1 MSELKILNK
10 VRTILGM
17 EVELETAK
25 LEDGETTI
33 EFESLEAGEPVHIL
47 TEDEQKIA
55 LPKGEYKM
63 EDGRIVCV
71 EEEGIIYE
79 IKDGEE
85 EKEEEKEEEPKEEET
100 EAGYDKKEEE
110 ELETEEAKPVKKTV
124 ESIVK
129 ETFFSDIEAL
139 VKENEELKAKIEE
152 LEAPNT
158 ELSEEAKEEATE
170 EVKEEV
176 AEEAKEEVAE
186 EVELS
191 SEEPA
196 EAPIVHNPEAS
207 NEVKKGFKYGSQNTT
222 LNKIFTR
229 INK

>member
-17 EVELETAK
+17 EIELETAK

-63 EDGRIVCV
+63 EDGRVLCV

-79 IKDGEE
+79 IKDEE
-85 EKEEEKEEEPKEEET
+85 EKEEEPKEEPKEEET

-110 ELETEEAKPVKKTV
+110 ELETEEAKPVKKRV
-124 ESIVK
+124 ESVVK
-129 ETFFSDIEAL
+129 ETFFSDIESL
-139 VKENEELKAKIEE
+139 VRENEELKAKIEE
-152 LEAPNT
+152 LETPKT
-158 ELSEEAKEEATE
+158 ELSEEAEEEAIE
-170 EVKEEV
+170 EVKEE
-176 AEEAKEEVAE
+176 AAE

-207 NEVKKGFKYGSQNTT
+207 NEVKTGFKYGSQNTT
-222 LNKIFTR
+222 LNRIFSR

>member
-63 EDGRIVCV
+63 EDGRILCV

-79 IKDGEE
+79 IKDEE
-85 EKEEEKEEEPKEEET
+85 EKEEETEEEPKEEVT
-100 EAGYDKKEEE
+100 EEPKEEEKE

-124 ESIVK
+124 ESVVK
-129 ETFFSDIEAL
+129 ETFFSDIESL
-139 VKENEELKAKIEE
+139 VRENEELKAKIEE
-152 LEAPNT
+152 LEAPKT
-158 ELSEEAKEEATE
+158 ELAEEEATE

-176 AEEAKEEVAE
+176 KEEVSE

-207 NEVKKGFKYGSQNTT
+207 NEVKTGFKYGTQNST

>member
-85 EKEEEKEEEPKEEET
+85 KEEEEEEPSEEPSEEPKEEE
-100 EAGYDKKEEE
+100 KE

-124 ESIVK
+124 ESVVK

-152 LEAPNT
+152 LETPKT
-158 ELSEEAKEEATE
+158 ELAEEEATE

-176 AEEAKEEVAE
+176 EEEAKE

-207 NEVKKGFKYGSQNTT
+207 NEVKTGFKYGSQNTT

>member
-33 EFESLEAGEPVHIL
+33 EFESLEAGEPIHIL

-63 EDGRIVCV
+63 QDGRIVCV

-85 EKEEEKEEEPKEEET
+85 EEKIDDEERT
-100 EAGYDKKEEE
+100 FDDAG
-110 ELETEEAKPVKKTV
+110 V
-124 ESIVK
+124 
-129 ETFFSDIEAL
+129 
-139 VKENEELKAKIEE
+139 
-152 LEAPNT
+152 
-158 ELSEEAKEEATE
+158 
-170 EVKEEV
+170 
-176 AEEAKEEVAE
+176 
-186 EVELS
+186 
-191 SEEPA
+191 
-196 EAPIVHNPEAS
+196 
-207 NEVKKGFKYGSQNTT
+207 GG
-222 LNKIFTR
+222 
-229 INK
+229 

>member
-47 TEDEQKIA
+47 TEDDQKIA
-55 LPKGEYKM
+55 LPVGEYKM
-63 EDGRIVCV
+63 QDGRILCV

-79 IKDGEE
+79 IKDEE
-85 EKEEEKEEEPKEEET
+85 EEEKEEEPKEEEPKEET
-100 EAGYDKKEEE
+100 EAGYGDKKEE
-110 ELETEEAKPVKKTV
+110 ELETEEAKPVKKTI
-124 ESIVK
+124 ESVVK

-152 LEAPNT
+152 LEAPKT
-158 ELSEEAKEEATE
+158 ELSEEAEEESTE

-176 AEEAKEEVAE
+176 KEEVAE

-191 SEEPA
+191 SDEPA
-196 EAPIVHNPEAS
+196 ETPIVHNPEAS
-207 NEVKKGFKYGSQNTT
+207 NEVKAGFKYGSQNTT
-222 LNKIFTR
+222 LNRIFSR

>member
-1 MSELKILNK
+1 LELA
-10 VRTILGM
+10 
-17 EVELETAK
+17 TAK

-33 EFESLEAGEPVHIL
+33 EFETLEAGEPVHII

-85 EKEEEKEEEPKEEET
+85 EKEEEKEDEPKDEPKEET
-100 EAGYDKKEEE
+100 EAGYGDKEEE
-110 ELETEEAKPVKKTV
+110 EEMSTEEVKPVKKTV

-152 LEAPNT
+152 LEAPKT
-158 ELSEEAKEEATE
+158 ELSEEVEE
-170 EVKEEV
+170 EVKEE
-176 AEEAKEEVAE
+176 ANEEANE

-196 EAPIVHNPEAS
+196 ETPIVHNPES
-207 NEVKKGFKYGSQNTT
+207 SKEVKTGFKYGSQNTT

>member
-110 ELETEEAKPVKKTV
+110 ELETEEVKPVKKTV
-124 ESIVK
+124 ESVVK
-129 ETFFSDIEAL
+129 ETFFSDIESL
-139 VKENEELKAKIEE
+139 VRENEELKAKIEE
-152 LEAPNT
+152 LEAPKT
-158 ELSEEAKEEATE
+158 ELAEEEATE

-176 AEEAKEEVAE
+176 KEEVSE

-207 NEVKKGFKYGSQNTT
+207 NEVKTGFKYGTQNST

>member
-63 EDGRIVCV
+63 EDGRILCV

-85 EKEEEKEEEPKEEET
+85 KEEEEEEPSEEPSEEPKEEE
-100 EAGYDKKEEE
+100 KE

-124 ESIVK
+124 ESVVK

-152 LEAPNT
+152 LEAPKT
-158 ELSEEAKEEATE
+158 ELSEEEATE

-176 AEEAKEEVAE
+176 EEEAKE

-191 SEEPA
+191 SEEHA

-207 NEVKKGFKYGSQNTT
+207 NEVKTGFKYGSQNTT